1 MTTLVTREVA
11 RLMLAPILM
20 VALAILVKGY
30 ADVGDGFAAGVVAS
44 LGLLLQYV
52 ALGVE
57 EAERR
62 QPLRGVPNQARA
74 RHRIAQAGAIG
85 ALRRGEPVFTHWPPP
100 GAEVATV
107 GTLELITAVAFDLG
121 VFLLVIGAVVGTV
134 RALALVQPDDDGE
147 EEDGR

>member
-62 QPLRGVPNQARA
+62 LPVRGVPYLALA
-74 RHRIAQAGAIG
+74 GLGIALAVAFVP
-85 ALRRGEPVFTHWPPP
+85 LLRGEPVFTHWPPP